1 MTDSATNGSQSPN
14 PWQDAESS
22 SSSKPLNRLK
32 TPDPSTLDPSVTA
45 SLASKPETEPSP
57 TAPVTRTEILDEFD
71 PLADQAQKAW
81 ESEEGHPPSVNK
93 VGGQDEEKGKQ
104 RQDAAA
110 IPPPQSRTP
119 SPAAPP
125 KDKESARETPSAAAE
140 SPSSPFPSLAA
151 LARSFSIPTMP
162 RPARPVS
169 LDMAKPVPSPNTLS
183 KFASQQG
190 SKAGAESEAQST
202 SPAKDAQEQSGN
214 LSGSG
219 NEGGNEENS
228 GNGGN
233 GDPPFDFQKFLDQMK
248 MRSAEPVAKYLKSF
262 LSNFAKRTFT
272 TSDQIKIINDFLNF
286 IAKQMRECDVWRSAS
301 DAEFDNAME
310 GMEKLVMNQ
319 LYQFT
324 FTPAIAQSIPR
335 RQITTDDLERD
346 RVLQQRIALFGWI
359 EEKHLDVP
367 EGEGSKGFLMFAEQE
382 LLKINHYKAPR
393 DKLICILNCCKV
405 IFGLIR
411 HLHKEEGA
419 DSFVPIL
426 IFVVLKANPDHLLSN
441 VDTDK
446 WHCRFINRFRNP
458 EKLQSEAGYYL
469 SSLMGAVSFI
479 ETMDHTSLSSI
490 TQEEFERNVED
501 AIQALPA
508 SEQSSP
514 YLSSS
519 SSSNASSIQPPTRSS
534 SLFSPTSSHA
544 GEESAQP
551 LSLPAPPPTNPAQ
564 LLGEDA
570 RKLLQKTGDTIS
582 KPLNALSRIFN
593 EALDS
598 LEANTSSNSGRTT
611 PTGGRI
617 NSYLPGPFAPF
628 ELGRSTNTPQG
639 QGHPPNVPHWSHPEE
654 VKRHTQSQSMS
665 LPTSRSQSPGLY
677 TPAHQGEQQPIPIQT
692 PYKPRVK
699 RVPSP
704 ASWSGSPG
712 SSWGGPVSPGYSVDD
727 TPTRPV
733 RGPYTNSPL
742 AMGPSQPLYQQS
754 PTSPSR
760 LAHATISRT
769 PTPSLDL
776 TGMQAE
782 IDNAH
787 EQAAVA
793 SKETLA
799 QIFPT
804 MDKEILELVLEAN
817 EGDLGKSIESLLE
830 MS

>member
-1 MTDSATNGSQSPN
+1 MTTSATNESSSPN

-22 SSSKPLNRLK
+22 NASQINRLK

-45 SLASKPETEPSP
+45 SLVTKSQPESLSA
-57 TAPVTRTEILDEFD
+57 APAAPAEILDEFD

-81 ESEEGHPPSVNK
+81 ESEEGHPPPAKKESEQD
-93 VGGQDEEKGKQ
+93 VGINEGQGKQ
-104 RQDAAA
+104 KQKGDAAT
-110 IPPPQSRTP
+110 PPPQSRSP
-119 SPAAPP
+119 SPPP
-125 KDKESARETPSAAAE
+125 KDNESAQVVPSNSSPAE
-140 SPSSPFPSLAA
+140 ESSLSPFPSLAA
-151 LARSFSIPTMP
+151 LARSFSIPTIP

-183 KFASQQG
+183 QFASQQDP
-190 SKAGAESEAQST
+190 KAGSGSGSQGA
-202 SPAKDAQEQSGN
+202 SPEPGTKDAQDHREGQNG
-214 LSGSG
+214 SGSG
-219 NEGGNEENS
+219 ESS
-228 GNGGN
+228 GQSGS

-248 MRSAEPVAKYLKSF
+248 TRAAEPVAKYLKSF

-272 TSDQIKIINDFLNF
+272 TNDQIKIINDFLNF
-286 IAKQMRECDVWRSAS
+286 ISKQMRECEVWRSVS
-301 DAEFDNAME
+301 DVEFDNAME

-335 RQITTDDLERD
+335 RQVTTDDLERD

-393 DKLICILNCCKV
+393 DKLIC
-405 IFGLIR
+405 LIR

-441 VDTDK
+441 VE
-446 WHCRFINRFRNP
+446 FINRFRNP

-479 ETMDHTSLSSI
+479 ETMDHTSLSNI

-519 SSSNASSIQPPTRSS
+519 SSSYASSIHPPLRTT
-534 SLFSPTSSHA
+534 SLSPTSSHA

-570 RKLLQKTGDTIS
+570 RRLLQKTGDTIS
-582 KPLNALSRIFN
+582 KPLNAISRIFN

-598 LEANTSSNSGRTT
+598 LESNSSNTGRATPTSSRM
-611 PTGGRI
+611 

-628 ELGRSTNTPQG
+628 ELGRSANTNTPQP
-639 QGHPPNVPHWSHPEE
+639 QPPWVHPDE
-654 VKRHTQSQSMS
+654 VKRHQQTQSLS
-665 LPTSRSQSPGLY
+665 LPASRSQSPGPGSY
-677 TPAHQGEQQPIPIQT
+677 MQTPAQGSGQQPIPIQT

-704 ASWSGSPG
+704 ASWSGTSGSHFGLPASPG
-712 SSWGGPVSPGYSVDD
+712 SPGYSVEE
-727 TPTRPV
+727 TPTRS

-742 AMGPSQPLYQQS
+742 AVGPSQPFHSQLQQ
-754 PTSPSR
+754 PLSPS
-760 LAHATISRT
+760 HSGISVSRT

-793 SKETLA
+793 SRETLA
-799 QIFPT
+799 QIFPS
-804 MDKEILELVLEAN
+804 MDREVLELVLEAN
-817 EGDLGKSIESLLE
+817 GGDLGKSIESLLE